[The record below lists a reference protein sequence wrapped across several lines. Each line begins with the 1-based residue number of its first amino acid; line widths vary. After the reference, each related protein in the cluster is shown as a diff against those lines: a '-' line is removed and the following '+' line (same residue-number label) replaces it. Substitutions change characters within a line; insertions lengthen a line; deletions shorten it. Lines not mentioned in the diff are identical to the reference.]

1 MICEYCKKDCTT
13 LGSHLKNS
21 HNITNLKEYYDT
33 FIKREN
39 EGICPICGKE
49 TTFRGLTKG
58 YLTYCSSKCSNA
70 AKEVVAKKKQ
80 TTKEHF
86 GDENYRNIEQS
97 RATRLSLY
105 GQFNSKECIR
115 KISATKQSKTV
126 EEIAEATEKS
136 RQTRDSKWCQWRAPD
151 TTAKIANTKLQNH
164 GSATYNNR
172 MQAIDT
178 CLAKYGV
185 SHPSKIFLAKFIK
198 NNNTAELIEDS
209 GETVTIKC
217 KHCNSVREISRCNII
232 SREHDTLCDVCNP
245 YLEKANGKS
254 IEEQQLVEFI
264 REIYNDTI
272 IENDRTVLNG
282 RELDIYLPERKL
294 AFEFDGLYW
303 HSDEFKDAKY
313 HLAKTEK
320 CLEKDIQLIHIFED
334 EWHYKQEIVK
344 SRIRNLIGLSTKIF
358 ARKCTVKTV
367 DSTTAMKFLN
377 DNHIQGYCS
386 STYKY
391 GLFCEDELVSLMT
404 FGKSRFK
411 DSEFELLR
419 FCNKLNFT
427 VIGGAS
433 KLFKHFLADH
443 KEITTI
449 VSYADRRWS
458 TGKLYESLRFVKEKT
473 TPPNYF
479 YVKQFERENRLKYQ
493 KHILVATGA
502 DQTKTEQ
509 EIMCEKGYRRI
520 YDCGTLKYKYN
531 KYATI

>member
-1 MICEYCKKDCTT
+1 MICEYCKKDCAA

-39 EGICPICGKE
+39 EGICPVCGKE

-58 YLTYCSSKCSNA
+58 YLTYCSSKCSNS
-70 AKEVVAKKKQ
+70 AKEVVVKKKQ

-97 RATRLSLY
+97 PATRLSLY
-105 GQFNSKECIR
+105 GQFNSQERTR
-115 KISATKQSKTV
+115 KISATKQGKTV

-164 GSATYNNR
+164 GSA
-172 MQAIDT
+172 
-178 CLAKYGV
+178 
-185 SHPSKIFLAKFIK
+185 
-198 NNNTAELIEDS
+198 
-209 GETVTIKC
+209 
-217 KHCNSVREISRCNII
+217 
-232 SREHDTLCDVCNP
+232 
-245 YLEKANGKS
+245 
-254 IEEQQLVEFI
+254 
-264 REIYNDTI
+264 
-272 IENDRTVLNG
+272 
-282 RELDIYLPERKL
+282 
-294 AFEFDGLYW
+294 
-303 HSDEFKDAKY
+303 
-313 HLAKTEK
+313 
-320 CLEKDIQLIHIFED
+320 
-334 EWHYKQEIVK
+334 
-344 SRIRNLIGLSTKIF
+344 
-358 ARKCTVKTV
+358 
-367 DSTTAMKFLN
+367 
-377 DNHIQGYCS
+377 
-386 STYKY
+386 
-391 GLFCEDELVSLMT
+391 
-404 FGKSRFK
+404 
-411 DSEFELLR
+411 
-419 FCNKLNFT
+419 
-427 VIGGAS
+427 S

-443 KEITTI
+443 EEITTI

-458 TGKLYESLRFVKEKT
+458 TGKLYESLQFAKEKT

-531 KYATI
+531 KYATL